1 MHPFL
6 LSAMPQLC
14 QINLISHIAM
24 KKIFIAACSIAM
36 FISMGAGFVSC
47 DKEGDAKSK
56 TVATKPQ
63 KKTDAGELPNYRY
76 VDSDTL
82 LEKYNLSKDYQE
94 EMLRL
99 QNNYDNTARQQ
110 QSALE
115 GLASQ
120 YQKKQQNNG
129 YTSEQEMQRDMNTLQ
144 QRQAAAQNQL
154 GKMQNDMQAQM
165 AAAQRAVQDSIVG
178 YIKEYNAAHG
188 YDAIFMKAATLYIDP
203 KLDITDEVLKGLN
216 ERYNKVKK

>member
-1 MHPFL
+1 
-6 LSAMPQLC
+6 
-14 QINLISHIAM
+14 M
-24 KKIFIAACSIAM
+24 KKIFIAICSMAM
-36 FISMGAGFVSC
+36 LMSLGAGITSC
-47 DKEGDAKSK
+47 SKEGDAKSK
-56 TVATKPQ
+56 TSTVKPQ
-63 KKTDAGELPNYRY
+63 KKADAGDLPNYRY

-110 QSALE
+110 QSAIE
-115 GLASQ
+115 GLAAQ

-129 YTSEQEMQRDMNTLQ
+129 YTSEQEVQRDMNTLQ
-144 QRQAAAQNQL
+144 QRQAAAQSQL

-165 AAAQRAVQDSIVG
+165 AAAQRAVQDSIMG

-203 KLDITDEVLKGLN
+203 RLDITDEVLKGLN